1 LHMRLKGSGGPRNA
15 KGCALP
21 SPHTEGDYAN
31 FLANEVANRHE
42 GICFV
47 HGSSPSLAED
57 PVVQG
62 NRIRDCGR
70 LPRRTNNH
78 AIRVSAARGTRIM
91 DNWVYD
97 NADRDIQLYPGADNT
112 LVANSIIDRKGEG
125 LILAGRAITS

>member
-1 LHMRLKGSGGPRNA
+1 MSALQNDLVDALTNDQLLRTFVHRPGGTFLHMSLKGSGGPRNA
-15 KGCALP
+15 KGYALP
-21 SPHTEGDYAN
+21 SPHTEGGYAK

-70 LPRRTNNH
+70 PLRWPTGTPCSARR
-78 AIRVSAARGTRIM
+78 
-91 DNWVYD
+91 
-97 NADRDIQLYPGADNT
+97 PG
-112 LVANSIIDRKGEG
+112 
-125 LILAGRAITS
+125 